1 MSLPVRLLGFAF
13 TNADFLFEMNTDGV
27 ILFAAG
33 AANDLVKESGEA
45 LIGKP
50 AGKLFKPSEGVKFA
64 TFTKALKSGDRAG
77 PFKLT
82 LATGTEA
89 NLAMF
94 RLPENGANIS
104 CTLARPGT
112 RGPSAETDP
121 RTGLKSR
128 EGFMAAAA
136 KASDRDAMTMV
147 HVPGLPEI
155 CAQLPQDGADAL
167 LQRIGDSIQTDGV
180 SAAGRISE
188 TSFGAIASATSGGLN
203 LASKVS
209 EAFKAG
215 GLTPPKIAE
224 TRLGLHGGTL
234 TPEQRLL
241 SMRYVIDRFAEKGK
255 VDASDGDIGSIFT
268 GMMEDTQRRLTD
280 MTRTVGE
287 GAFEIAY
294 QPICDLVSKK
304 ISHYEALARF
314 PNAEGTANTV
324 KFIEALGIANV
335 FDLAVASKVLSLV
348 ENHAGA
354 HIAFNVSGAT
364 IASPS
369 SFGMLAAIL
378 AKGRKLAPRLLIE
391 ITETAAI
398 ADLENAGKAI
408 AALRAMGYRVGLD
421 DFGAGAASI
430 NYLHAFQV
438 DFVKFDGAMIKKIGS
453 SKRDDALLSGLA
465 KLCGEMG
472 LTTIAEWIE
481 SEDMANTARELG
493 FHHGQGKWLGA
504 PQLEFPAEAVRT
516 GRRKG
521 VTESW
526 G

>member
-13 TNADFLFEMNTDGV
+13 TNADFLFEMDMDGT

-33 AANDLVKESGEA
+33 AANDLVHEKGEA

-50 AGKLFKPSEGVKFA
+50 AGKLFKPSEGTKFA
-64 TFTKALKSGDRAG
+64 TFAKALKSGDRAG

-82 LATGTEA
+82 LATGADA
-89 NLAMF
+89 NLSMF
-94 RLPENGANIS
+94 QLPENGSNIS

-112 RGPSAETDP
+112 RTPGSGTDP
-121 RTGLKSR
+121 KTGLPSR
-128 EGFMAAAA
+128 EGFMAAAE
-136 KASDRDAMTMV
+136 KAGDRDALTLV
-147 HVPGLPEI
+147 HVPGLPEL
-155 CAQLPQDGADAL
+155 CAQLPPAGAAAL
-167 LQRIGDSIQTDGV
+167 LQRIGDSIQTTGA
-180 SAAGRISE
+180 SAMGQLSDS
-188 TSFGAIASATSGGLN
+188 SFGAIASATSGSLN
-203 LASKVS
+203 IASKVS
-209 EAFKAG
+209 DAIAAG

-224 TRLGLHGGTL
+224 TRMGLQGAGL

-255 VDASDGDIGSIFT
+255 VDTGNGDIAGAFAL
-268 GMMEDTQRRLTD
+268 MMEETQRRLAA
-280 MTRTVGE
+280 MTKTVGE

-294 QPICDLVSKK
+294 QPICELATGKV
-304 ISHYEALARF
+304 SHYEALARF
-314 PNAEGTANTV
+314 SNPEGTKDTIA
-324 KFIEALGIANV
+324 FIEALGIVNS

-348 ENHAGA
+348 EQQPGA
-354 HIAFNVSGAT
+354 HIAFNISGAT
-364 IASPS
+364 VASPS

-391 ITETAAI
+391 VTETAAI

-408 AALRAMGYRVGLD
+408 AAMRAMGYQVGLD
-421 DFGAGAASI
+421 DFGAGSASI

-453 SKRDDALLSGLA
+453 SKRDDALLAGLA

-472 LTTIAEWIE
+472 ITTIAEWIE
-481 SEDMANTARELG
+481 SEAMASAARDMG
-493 FHHGQGKWLGA
+493 FEKGQGKWLGA
-504 PQLEFPAEAVRT
+504 PLTELPAQPVAV
-516 GRRKG
+516 GKRKG
-521 VTESW
+521 VKESW

>member
-13 TNADFLFEMNTDGV
+13 TNADFLFETDTEGN

-33 AANDLVKESGEA
+33 AANDLVKEKGEA

-50 AGKLFKPSEGVKFA
+50 AGKLFKPSEGIKFA
-64 TFTKALKSGDRAG
+64 TFAKALKSGDRAG

-82 LATGTEA
+82 LATGVDA

-94 RLPENGANIS
+94 RLPDNGSNIS

-112 RGPSAETDP
+112 RGPSADADP
-121 RTGLKSR
+121 KTGLPSR
-128 EGFMAAAA
+128 EGFMAAME
-136 KASDRDAMTMV
+136 KASDRDTLTLV
-147 HVPGLPEI
+147 HVPGLPEL
-155 CAQLPQDGADAL
+155 CAQLPPDGADAL
-167 LQRIGDSIQTDGV
+167 MQRIGDSIQTSGASV
-180 SAAGRISE
+180 TGRLSDS
-188 TSFGAIASATSGGLN
+188 SFGAVSPSTGGSLNIAG
-203 LASKVS
+203 KVS
-209 EAFKAG
+209 DAIAAG

-224 TRLGLHGGTL
+224 TRLGLQGAGL

-241 SMRYVIDRFAEKGK
+241 AIRYVIDRFAEKGK
-255 VDASDGDIGSIFT
+255 IEGGDIASAFA
-268 GMMEDTQRRLTD
+268 GMMEETQRKLAT
-280 MTRTVGE
+280 MTRAVDE

-294 QPICDLVSKK
+294 QPICDLATGKV
-304 ISHYEALARF
+304 SHYEALARF
-314 PNAEGTANTV
+314 SNPEGTQATV
-324 KFIEALGIANV
+324 AFIEALGIANA
-335 FDLAVASKVLSLV
+335 FDLAVASKVLNLV
-348 ENHAGA
+348 EMQSGA

-378 AKGRKLAPRLLIE
+378 AKGRKMAPRLLIE

-408 AALRAMGYRVGLD
+408 GALREMGYRVGLD
-421 DFGAGAASI
+421 DFGAGSASL

-453 SKRDDALLSGLA
+453 SKRDDALLAGLA

-472 LTTIAEWIE
+472 VTTIAEWIE
-481 SEDMANTARELG
+481 SEDMAKAARTLG
-493 FHHGQGKWLGA
+493 FQHGQGRWLGA
-504 PQLEFPAEAVRT
+504 PVLELPAAPVASA
-516 GRRKG
+516 RRKG

>member
-1 MSLPVRLLGFAF
+1 MSLPARLLGFAF
-13 TNADFLFEMNTDGV
+13 TNADFLFETDTEGT

-50 AGKLFKPSEGVKFA
+50 AGKLFKPSEGIKFA
-64 TFTKALKSGDRAG
+64 TFAKALKSGDRAG

-82 LATGTEA
+82 LATGAEA

-94 RLPENGANIS
+94 RLSENGSNIS

-112 RGPSAETDP
+112 RAPAAQNDP
-121 RTGLKSR
+121 KTGLPSR
-128 EGFMAAAA
+128 EGFMAAAE
-136 KASDRDAMTMV
+136 KASDRDALTLV
-147 HVPGLPEI
+147 HVPGLPEL
-155 CAQLPQDGADAL
+155 CAQLPPGGADAL
-167 LQRIGDSIQTDGV
+167 LQRIGDSIQT
-180 SAAGRISE
+180 AGANAMARLSDS
-188 TSFGAIASATSGGLN
+188 SFGALAPATSGSLN
-203 LASKVS
+203 IAGKVS
-209 EAFKAG
+209 DAIAAG
-215 GLTPPKIAE
+215 GLTPPRIAE
-224 TRLGLHGGTL
+224 ARLALQGAGL

-255 VDASDGDIGSIFT
+255 IDTGNGDIAGIFA
-268 GMMEDTQRRLTD
+268 GMMEETQRRLTT
-280 MTRTVGE
+280 MTKTVGD

-294 QPICDLVSKK
+294 QPISDLATGKV
-304 ISHYEALARF
+304 SHYEALARF
-314 PNAEGTANTV
+314 SNPEGTQATV
-324 KFIEALGIANV
+324 AFIEALGIANA
-335 FDLAVASKVLSLV
+335 FDLAVASKVLSLA
-348 ENHAGA
+348 EQQPGA

-398 ADLENAGKAI
+398 ADLENAGKAA
-408 AALRAMGYRVGLD
+408 AALKAMGYRVGLD
-421 DFGAGAASI
+421 DFGAGSASI
-430 NYLHAFQV
+430 SYLHAIPV

-453 SKRDDALLSGLA
+453 SKRDDGLLAGLA

-472 LTTIAEWIE
+472 VGTIAEWIE
-481 SEDMANTARELG
+481 SEAMAKAAREMG
-493 FHHGQGKWLGA
+493 FQYGQGKWLGA
-504 PQLEFPAEAVRT
+504 PLKDLPIQPAP
-516 GRRKG
+516 GGKRKG
-521 VTESW
+521 TVESW

>member
-1 MSLPVRLLGFAF
+1 MSLPARLLGFAF
-13 TNADFLFEMNTDGV
+13 TNADFLFEMNTEGT

-50 AGKLFKPSEGVKFA
+50 AGKLFKPSEGTKFA
-64 TFTKALKSGDRAG
+64 TFAKALKSGDRAG

-82 LATGTEA
+82 LATGAEA

-94 RLPENGANIS
+94 RLSENGSNIS

-112 RGPSAETDP
+112 RAPSAATDP
-121 RTGLKSR
+121 KTGLPSK
-128 EGFMAAAA
+128 EGFMAAAE
-136 KASDRDAMTMV
+136 KAGDRDALTLV
-147 HVPGLPEI
+147 HVPGLPEL
-155 CAQLPQDGADAL
+155 CAQLPPSGAAAL
-167 LQRIGDSIQTDGV
+167 LQRIGDSIQT
-180 SAAGRISE
+180 AGAKATGLLSDS
-188 TSFGAIASATSGGLN
+188 SFGAVAPATSGSLN
-203 LASKVS
+203 IAGKVS
-209 EAFKAG
+209 DAIAAG

-224 TRLGLHGGTL
+224 TRLGLQGAGL

-255 VDASDGDIGSIFT
+255 IDAGDGDIAGIFS
-268 GMMEDTQRRLTD
+268 GMMEETQRRLAA
-280 MTRTVGE
+280 MTKTVGE

-294 QPICDLVSKK
+294 QPISDLATGKA
-304 ISHYEALARF
+304 SHYEALARF
-314 PNAEGTANTV
+314 SNPEGTKDTV
-324 KFIEALGIANV
+324 AFIEALGIANS

-348 ENHAGA
+348 EQQSGA

-364 IASPS
+364 IASPA

-398 ADLENAGKAI
+398 ADLESAAKAI
-408 AALRAMGYRVGLD
+408 GALKAMGYRVGLD
-421 DFGAGAASI
+421 DFGAGSASI
-430 NYLHAFQV
+430 NYLHAFPV
-438 DFVKFDGAMIKKIGS
+438 DFVKFDGAMIKKIGG
-453 SKRDDALLSGLA
+453 SKRDDALLAGLA

-472 LTTIAEWIE
+472 IITIAEWIE
-481 SEDMANTARELG
+481 SEAMAKAARDMG
-493 FHHGQGKWLGA
+493 FQYGQGKWLGA
-504 PQLEFPAEAVRT
+504 PLKDLPVQPAPV
-516 GRRKG
+516 GKRKG
-521 VTESW
+521 VQESW

>member
-1 MSLPVRLLGFAF
+1 MSLPARLLGFAF
-13 TNADFLFEMNTDGV
+13 TNADFLFEMDKDGT

-33 AANDLVKESGEA
+33 AANDLVKESGET
-45 LIGKP
+45 LVGKP
-50 AGKLFKPSEGVKFA
+50 AGRLFKPSEGTRFA
-64 TFTKALKSGDRAG
+64 TFAKALKSGDRAG

-112 RGPSAETDP
+112 RGPAVQTDP
-121 RTGLKSR
+121 KTGLASR

-136 KASDRDAMTMV
+136 KAGDRDALTLL
-147 HVPGLPEI
+147 HVPGLPEL
-155 CAQLPQDGADAL
+155 CAKLPPEGADAL
-167 LQRIGDSIQTDGV
+167 LQRIGEGLRAAGA
-180 SAAGRISE
+180 SAAGQLSDS
-188 TSFGAIASATSGGLN
+188 SFGALAPATNAALD
-203 LASKVS
+203 LAGKVS
-209 EAFKAG
+209 DAIAAG
-215 GLTPPKIAE
+215 GLTPPKMGE
-224 TRLGLHGGTL
+224 TRLGLQGVGL
-234 TPEQRLL
+234 TADQRLL
-241 SMRYVIDRFAEKGK
+241 AMRYVIDRFAAKGK
-255 VDASDGDIGSIFT
+255 LDARDGDIAGTFT
-268 GMMEDTQRRLTD
+268 GMMEETQLRLAS
-280 MTRTVGE
+280 MTKTVGE
-287 GAFEIAY
+287 GAFDIAY
-294 QPICDLVSKK
+294 QPISDLATGKV
-304 ISHYEALARF
+304 SHYEALARF
-314 PNAEGTANTV
+314 SNPEGTQETV
-324 KFIEALGIANV
+324 KFIEALGIANA

-348 ENHAGA
+348 EQQSGT

-408 AALRAMGYRVGLD
+408 GALRAMGYRVGLD

-430 NYLHAFQV
+430 NYLHAFPV
-438 DFVKFDGAMIKKIGS
+438 DFVKFDGAMIRKIGS
-453 SKRDDALLSGLA
+453 SKRDDALLAGLA

-472 LTTIAEWIE
+472 IVTIAEWIE
-481 SEDMANTARELG
+481 TEAMAKAAREMG
-493 FHHGQGKWLGA
+493 FQHGQGKWLGA
-504 PQLEFPAEAVRT
+504 PQQDFPAAPTTV
-516 GRRKG
+516 GKRKG
-521 VTESW
+521 VRESW

>member
-13 TNADFLFEMNTDGV
+13 TNADFLFETDTDGT

-33 AANDLVKESGEA
+33 AANDLVKEDGNA
-45 LIGKP
+45 LVGKP
-50 AGKLFKPSEGVKFA
+50 AGKLFKPSEGVKFS
-64 TFTKALKSGDRAG
+64 TFAKALKSGDRAG

-82 LATGTEA
+82 LATGVDA

-94 RLPENGANIS
+94 RLPDNGANIS

-112 RGPSAETDP
+112 RTPNAGTDP
-121 RTGLKSR
+121 KTGLPSR
-128 EGFMAAAA
+128 EGFMAAAE
-136 KASDRDAMTMV
+136 KAGDRDALTLV
-147 HVPGLPEI
+147 HVPGLPEL
-155 CAQLPQDGADAL
+155 CAQLPPAGAAAL
-167 LQRIGDSIQTDGV
+167 LQSIGDSIQTTGA
-180 SAAGRISE
+180 SALGQLSDS
-188 TSFGAIASATSGGLN
+188 SFGALAPATHGSLN
-203 LASKVS
+203 IASKVS
-209 EAFKAG
+209 DAIAAG
-215 GLTPPKIAE
+215 GLTPPKIGE
-224 TRLGLHGGTL
+224 TRLGLQGAGL

-255 VDASDGDIGSIFT
+255 VDTGNGDLAGVFT
-268 GMMEDTQRRLTD
+268 GMMEETQRRLAA

-294 QPICDLVSKK
+294 QPICELATGKV
-304 ISHYEALARF
+304 SHYEALARF
-314 PNAEGTANTV
+314 SNPEGTQETV
-324 KFIEALGIANV
+324 AFIEALGIANS
-335 FDLAVASKVLSLV
+335 FDLAVASKVLALV
-348 ENHAGA
+348 EQQPGV

-391 ITETAAI
+391 VTETAAI

-408 AALRAMGYRVGLD
+408 SALRAMGYRVGLD
-421 DFGAGAASI
+421 DFGAGSASI

-453 SKRDDALLSGLA
+453 SKRDDALLAGLA

-472 LTTIAEWIE
+472 ITTIAEWIE
-481 SEDMANTARELG
+481 SEAMAKAAHDMG
-493 FHHGQGKWLGA
+493 FDKGQGKWLGA
-504 PQLEFPAEAVRT
+504 PAKDFPAQPVT
-516 GRRKG
+516 VGKRKG
-521 VTESW
+521 VKESW